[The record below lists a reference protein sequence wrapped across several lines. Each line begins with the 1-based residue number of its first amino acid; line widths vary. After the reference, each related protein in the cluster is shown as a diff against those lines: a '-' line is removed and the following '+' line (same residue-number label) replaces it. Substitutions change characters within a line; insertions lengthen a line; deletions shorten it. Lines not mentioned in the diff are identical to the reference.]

1 MTSATTMGRTP
12 ITIVEIEQPRCIH
25 RFGTSPCTARASA
38 SYSVLGIDPDLTMDF
53 AREIYS
59 IGPVSNAGTVPRCY
73 NTASTCGD
81 LENYTPTG
89 SIKWRFMDDRPGT
102 FNFADFTDLD
112 NQELPPIPCTISVST
127 SAGEINAGA
136 NLDGR
141 SALGVTSKVN
151 VRMQDFLWNDR
162 HGDFYLT
169 NRTGYQAGRPPPDR
183 ANFWALWTA
192 RNKLFN
198 DMFVRVYDGYEGQAL
213 ADMRS
218 RIYVLDAVDG
228 PNGDGGVTLTGLDP
242 LRLTAK
248 GKAEFPRTSVLELY
262 GGVDAS
268 TTTMQVFGNGDDLT
282 AGFGNTGSDR
292 WLSIG
297 SELIKYTGNTDE
309 GDGIYTLTGV
319 VRGDLGTVAEEHS
332 DQDKVQRAGR
342 YVDEKF
348 WRVLNDLLVNHTDV
362 PASFIPLDDWDA
374 EGDRYLPSYS
384 TTHTIVEPSPVSV
397 MASQLAQQGL
407 FYIWW
412 QEYAQEIQML
422 AVRPPDAAP
431 DTFTDES
438 NLMRGTLLKRDPTS
452 RLSQVSV
459 YYNQIDVFGNLDDD
473 VNYKNRFTAVN
484 GDNLGETRSKAI
496 YAPWIRN
503 RTQAVQLAV
512 RLLIRYRD
520 VPEFLTFSVDAKDRT
535 ATLGTVLDIDTRTIL
550 DTEGNTD
557 PRRWQVISSKELEA
571 GHSYLLKCQT
581 YEFFGRFGRF
591 MADGSPD
598 YSAATTEQRLE
609 GGWFAADTGLM
620 SDGTEGYKY
629 Q

>member
-1 MTSATTMGRTP
+1 
-12 ITIVEIEQPRCIH
+12 
-25 RFGTSPCTARASA
+25 
-38 SYSVLGIDPDLTMDF
+38 
-53 AREIYS
+53 
-59 IGPVSNAGTVPRCY
+59 
-73 NTASTCGD
+73 
-81 LENYTPTG
+81 
-89 SIKWRFMDDRPGT
+89 
-102 FNFADFTDLD
+102 
-112 NQELPPIPCTISVST
+112 
-127 SAGEINAGA
+127 
-136 NLDGR
+136 
-141 SALGVTSKVN
+141 
-151 VRMQDFLWNDR
+151 
-162 HGDFYLT
+162 
-169 NRTGYQAGRPPPDR
+169 
-183 ANFWALWTA
+183 
-192 RNKLFN
+192 
-198 DMFVRVYDGYEGQAL
+198 MFIRVYDGYEGQAL

-242 LRLTAK
+242 LRLTTK

-282 AGFGNTGSDR
+282 ADFGNTSSER

-319 VRGDLGTVAEEHS
+319 VRGDLGTVAEAHS

-362 PASFIPLDDWDA
+362 PASFIPLADWDA
-374 EGDRYLPSYS
+374 EGDRYLPSYR
-384 TTHTIVEPSPVSV
+384 TTHTIVEPTPVSD

-431 DTFTDES
+431 DTFTDEA

-459 YYNQIDVFGNLDDD
+459 YYNQIDVFGNFDDD

-520 VPEFLTFSVDAKDRT
+520 VPEFLTFSVDPCSLKIT
-535 ATLGTVLDIDTRTIL
+535 ELCSLHPLTVPRPTFIL
-550 DTEGNTD
+550 CVT
-557 PRRWQVISSKELEA
+557 
-571 GHSYLLKCQT
+571 
-581 YEFFGRFGRF
+581 
-591 MADGSPD
+591 
-598 YSAATTEQRLE
+598 
-609 GGWFAADTGLM
+609 
-620 SDGTEGYKY
+620 
-629 Q
+629 